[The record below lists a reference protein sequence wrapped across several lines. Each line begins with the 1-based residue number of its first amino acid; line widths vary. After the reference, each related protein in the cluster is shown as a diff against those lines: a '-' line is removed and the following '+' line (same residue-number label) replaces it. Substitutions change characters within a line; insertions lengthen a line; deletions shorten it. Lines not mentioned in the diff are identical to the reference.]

1 MQRIAEGV
9 QHSGEHDHLH
19 RTGQVFHTG
28 KGHHAVGLGG
38 HHAAFYHCTHDAHPF
53 AVLHMGI
60 LAGQILDGVGRDPRR
75 LLTVGVQ
82 RMAGQVQAADIL
94 FLLQQFLVT
103 VFRQL
108 FDLIAVRRC
117 FVLRFPAH
125 DREQIQLAVQIAPGV
140 CFDAFQNA
148 FHRLHLTVAVAAHM
162 VKGTG
167 LDQAFD
173 RPAVQFCTMHPLAEI
188 VQAGVGLILP
198 LSDHILNKVAAHVLD
213 RVQSKTDLTV
223 VICRKSAV

>member
-1 MQRIAEGV
+1 M
-9 QHSGEHDHLH
+9 
-19 RTGQVFHTG
+19 
-28 KGHHAVGLGG
+28 
-38 HHAAFYHCTHDAHPF
+38 
-53 AVLHMGI
+53 
-60 LAGQILDGVGRDPRR
+60 
-75 LLTVGVQ
+75 
-82 RMAGQVQAADIL
+82 
-94 FLLQQFLVT
+94 
-103 VFRQL
+103 
-108 FDLIAVRRC
+108 
-117 FVLRFPAH
+117 
-125 DREQIQLAVQIAPGV
+125 
-140 CFDAFQNA
+140 
-148 FHRLHLTVAVAAHM
+148 AVAAHM